1 MDALLKEQMAPI
13 LRRIASALVEATP
26 ENWDS
31 AMLRVRMN
39 EHAQGTIGFAHEI
52 SSEVFPNEIV
62 WPTDEIFLATRELQ
76 QLCGRAGHRF
86 STLTFAVKRVGQD
99 WEYESDFD
107 Y

>member
-1 MDALLKEQMAPI
+1 MDALLTEQMTPI

-31 AMLRVRMN
+31 ATLRVRMN
-39 EHAQGTIGFAHEI
+39 EHAQGTIGLALEI
-52 SSEVFPNEIV
+52 SSEVFPNELV
-62 WPTDEIFLATRELQ
+62 WPTDEIFVAARELQ
-76 QLCGRAGHRF
+76 QLCGGAGRPF

-99 WEYESDFD
+99 WEYGSDFE